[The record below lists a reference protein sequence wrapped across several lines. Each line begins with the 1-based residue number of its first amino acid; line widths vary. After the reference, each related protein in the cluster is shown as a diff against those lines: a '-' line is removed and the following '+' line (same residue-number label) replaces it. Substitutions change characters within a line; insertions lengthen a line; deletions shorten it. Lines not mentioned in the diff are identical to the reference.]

1 MNTLHFNLHFNYLQG
16 GTMSSIF
23 PIRRYG
29 RTYAQNPL
37 DIFSAFDDLF
47 TTDMPSRTH
56 RSYNTTPRANVVK
69 TDTGYGIELA
79 APGFSREEFVLSVED
94 GRLSIELGTEDSQEY
109 EDKIQHREYRFQSF
123 KRSFSL
129 PEGTNIDGIGAR
141 YEAGILYV
149 DVPVEEKGVQKRLIT
164 VE

>member
-1 MNTLHFNLHFNYLQG
+1 MGTL
-16 GTMSSIF
+16 F
-23 PIRRYG
+23 PIRRLG
-29 RTYAQNPL
+29 RNNANLNTYDVL
-37 DIFSAFDDLF
+37 SMFDDLF
-47 TTDMPSRTH
+47 TTDIPSRSH

-79 APGFSREEFVLSVED
+79 APGFSRDEFELSVDD
-94 GRLSIELGTEDSQEY
+94 GRLTISMNTEDSKEY
-109 EDKIQHREYRFQSF
+109 EEKLQHREYRFASF

-129 PEGTNIDGIGAR
+129 PEHTNIDGISAR
-141 YEAGILYV
+141 YEAGILYI

>member
-1 MNTLHFNLHFNYLQG
+1 MGTL
-16 GTMSSIF
+16 F
-23 PIRRYG
+23 PIRRLG
-29 RTYAQNPL
+29 RNNANHNTFDVL
-37 DIFSAFDDLF
+37 SAFDDLF
-47 TTDMPSRTH
+47 TVDMPSRTH

-79 APGFSREEFVLSVED
+79 VPGFSREEFVLAVED

-109 EDKIQHREYRFQSF
+109 EDKIQHREYRFTNF

-129 PEGTNIDGIGAR
+129 PENTNIDGIAAR

-149 DVPVEEKGVQKRLIT
+149 DVPVKEKYVQKRTIV

>member
-1 MNTLHFNLHFNYLQG
+1 MSTL
-16 GTMSSIF
+16 F
-23 PIRRYG
+23 PIRRLG
-29 RTYAQNPL
+29 RTNANYNTYDVL
-37 DIFSAFDDLF
+37 SMFDDLI
-47 TTDMPSRTH
+47 TTDIPSRTH

-79 APGFSREEFVLSVED
+79 APGFSRDEFDMVVED
-94 GRLSIELGTEDSQEY
+94 GRLSINLSTEDSKDY
-109 EDKIQHREYRFQSF
+109 EEKIQHREYRFQSF

-129 PEGTNIDGIGAR
+129 PENTNIDGITAR

-149 DVPVEEKGVQKRLIT
+149 DVPVEEKYVQTRVIT

>member
-29 RTYAQNPL
+29 RTYAQNPI

-47 TTDMPSRTH
+47 TTDMPSRSH

-79 APGFSREEFVLSVED
+79 APGFSRDEFELSVD
-94 GRLSIELGTEDSQEY
+94 TGRLTIAMNTEDSKEY
-109 EDKIQHREYRFQSF
+109 EEKLQHREYRFASF

-129 PEGTNIDGIGAR
+129 PENTNIDAISAR

-149 DVPVEEKGVQKRLIT
+149 DVPVEEKGVQKRTIT

>member
-1 MNTLHFNLHFNYLQG
+1 
-16 GTMSSIF
+16 
-23 PIRRYG
+23 
-29 RTYAQNPL
+29 
-37 DIFSAFDDLF
+37 
-47 TTDMPSRTH
+47 MPSRTH

-94 GRLSIELGTEDSQEY
+94 GRLSIEMGTEDSQEY
-109 EDKIQHREYRFQSF
+109 EDKIQHREYRFTSF

-129 PEGTNIDGIGAR
+129 PENTSVDGISAR

-149 DVPVEEKGVQKRLIT
+149 DVPVNEKNVQKRVIS